1 MSPIGN
7 NIAIIRN
14 SRNFRRA
21 EYLDNGNIIVDM
33 TDGRKLTIFH
43 VPVMEW
49 LSFYITS
56 TEAELNE
63 LTRRHGFRFE

>member
-7 NIAIIRN
+7 NITIIRN
-14 SRNFRRA
+14 SQNFRRA
-21 EYLDNGNIIVDM
+21 EYLDNGNVIVDM
-33 TDGRKLTIFH
+33 TDGRKLTIFR

-49 LSFYITS
+49 LCFYVTS
-56 TEAELNE
+56 TEAELHE